1 MKKLYIA
8 FLVLVS
14 FNVWAGATLSG
25 VVRDGSNNPL
35 AGVQVY
41 VVGGYT
47 FEHIYYDYTAVT
59 DANGEYTINIP
70 YGAMGHN
77 FASRYGKSYGWYDF
91 ENQSITIEVLSDQAV
106 PHRWNDSGGKAL
118 SCALG
123 CYEEPVVSNET
134 IVLGAGTFTAT
145 LADIQMTGTG
155 KIYSGEVTDTNQQAL
170 EASYVQLK
178 STQNSTFKSGYL
190 EVVSDINGQY
200 SFPMVPNNAQMHVS
214 AMKPSYIRIFHD
226 GTQCDIG
233 GFCLPAEPA
242 NTTQNNLV
250 LLEAGSI
257 VINPP
262 TMPQNVSSIYRRV
275 YVHNSKGDQIHTNC
289 TWYDA
294 NSTCRIDGLLPS
306 EQYHLI
312 FLGRNY
318 DNNNQSIDLM
328 RQLQNGQVIGC
339 GSHFDPSNF
348 PVSGMNVTAGKDT
361 VIAYPDLQPGTQI
374 RGYVIDKDTQL
385 PITVGSSG
393 YGYLDFEL
401 IDSTTLKSAGLLIA
415 NYPQN
420 NEWTFS
426 NCGFAA
432 IPDGNYYLSA
442 ANKIDYASF
451 VDGGQDVMDYKRF
464 VHDGIDCQGKLC
476 DFTNATE
483 ITVNGNDINGLE
495 VTLEKGSRIE
505 GCYYDNSQNPIIYQN
520 GDEFLS
526 SKLSVH
532 IYSTQNEHIE
542 IAADIYQDMGN
553 NQYHLCYSSSALP
566 AGDYYVRTNNGSA
579 KYLDRKNI
587 LISSISG
594 FDPSYGFFDT
604 TPGIGSPNCSGHLC
618 AMNTAITLDGSSH
631 VTRDFYLSQGP
642 VISGSLKDNVT
653 GSLLVDKNILAEL
666 YQNNVLIG
674 QYQFVSEYAK
684 FLTPG
689 LHDGNYEIRLS
700 GNANYLNTSLLNRGA
715 QQTSQLTDR
724 IPVTINGTSVDI
736 GTITAITDMIFRDG
750 ME

>member
-14 FNVWAGATLSG
+14 FNVWADATLSG
-25 VVRDGSNNPL
+25 VVRDGSNNPM
-35 AGVQVY
+35 ADVQVF
-41 VVGGYT
+41 VVKGNGYGGVL
-47 FEHIYYDYTAVT
+47 IDYTAVT
-59 DANGEYTINIP
+59 DANGGYTITIP
-70 YGAMGHN
+70 YGGMQHAVVNEYGLYFEWFDYEN
-77 FASRYGKSYGWYDF
+77 QPVILEFASD
-91 ENQSITIEVLSDQAV
+91 IAV
-106 PHRWNDSGGKAL
+106 PHRWNDSGGRL
-118 SCALG
+118 LNCALG
-123 CYEEPVVSNET
+123 CSEEGASNDEKIT
-134 IVLGAGTFTAT
+134 LGAGTFTTT
-145 LADIQMTGTG
+145 LTDITMQGAG
-155 KIYSGEVTDTNQQAL
+155 KIYNGTVFDKDLHAIEGSVVKLTSAAHSN
-170 EASYVQLK
+170 
-178 STQNSTFKSGYL
+178 FKAGYL
-190 EVVSDINGQY
+190 PSTSDVNGHY
-200 SFPMVPNNAQMHVS
+200 SFPMVPNDSVMYVS
-214 AMKPSYIRIFHD
+214 ALKAGYIKTFHD

-242 NTTQNNLV
+242 NTTQNDLV

-262 TMPQNVSSIYRRV
+262 TMPQNVSSIYRWV
-275 YVHNSKGDQIHTNC
+275 YVHNSKGEQIHTNC